1 MGSHR
6 MKYPGGGSFGDGLDS
21 NRNTPEG
28 VGMMM
33 KKGGSKKK
41 GKKGMKKGKSVYQMY
56 AESGLEVGKKMN
68 MGGGMDLV
76 EDLETVSAQMMKK
89 GGSTK
94 KKKQGYNSR
103 LDESLG
109 MRNKGKK
116 KQSFKSRRDESKGM
130 KKSKG
135 KRAYS
140 GNKSSAQGKKK

>member
-1 MGSHR
+1 MAT
-6 MKYPGGGSFGDGLDS
+6 KKLYQTGGPKKTWGDGNKFHKPPSS
-21 NRNTPEG
+21 NRDQIDYFAQEG
-28 VGMMM
+28 IEMINDTMEFTM
-33 KKGGSKKK
+33 KKGGSVKK
-41 GKKGMKKGKSVYQMY
+41 
-56 AESGLEVGKKMN
+56 
-68 MGGGMDLV
+68 
-76 EDLETVSAQMMKK
+76 
-89 GGSTK
+89 K

-140 GNKSSAQGKKK
+140 ANRSSAQGRRKK

>member
-1 MGSHR
+1 MSNHR
-6 MKYPGGGSFGDGLDS
+6 MKYPGGGSTGSYGDGLDS
-21 NRNTPEG
+21 NRNTPAG
-28 VGMMM
+28 VGMMKKGGSKRKMKKATSVYKKYAKFGLMDRAEMGKMDLVEDLESVSAMMM
-33 KKGGSKKK
+33 KKGGS
-41 GKKGMKKGKSVYQMY
+41 MK
-56 AESGLEVGKKMN
+56 
-68 MGGGMDLV
+68 
-76 EDLETVSAQMMKK
+76 
-89 GGSTK
+89 K

>member
-1 MGSHR
+1 MGSMR
-6 MKYPGGGSFGDGLDS
+6 KYTTGGGSYGDGLDS
-21 NRNTPEG
+21 NRNTPSG
-28 VGMMM
+28 VGMM

-41 GKKGMKKGKSVYQMY
+41 KKAASVYKKY
-56 AESGLEVGKKMN
+56 AKFGLMDKAEMGK
-68 MGGGMDLV
+68 MDLV
-76 EDLETVSAQMMKK
+76 EDLETVSSQMMMKK

-116 KQSFKSRRDESKGM
+116 KQSMKSRRDESKGM

-135 KRAYS
+135 KKAYS
-140 GNKSSAQGKKK
+140 ANRSSAQGKKK